1 MTLTAK
7 QEQGLKIAVE
17 RYNNHEPYTVIA
29 GYAGVGKSTLI
40 RFIIAALNL
49 NPWELAY
56 IAYTGKAAQV
66 LRNKGCPNAMTAHR
80 LLYKSHPREDG
91 TFVHIPVE
99 TLAPRKLIVVDEISM
114 LPKKMWE
121 QLLYYKIHVIALG
134 DPGQLPPVA
143 AENNGVLEHP
153 HIFLDEVM
161 RQAAESEIIQ
171 LTMDIRAGKP
181 LQYKSGNEV
190 RIVTREELLKP
201 GFLFWGDQIIVGKN
215 ETRRYINNK
224 MRESY
229 WKDQFQEE
237 PIIGDKLIC
246 LRNDWEF
253 INDTNDAL
261 VNGLTGT
268 LTKIRQVTD
277 GPQFNPWMDKT
288 LLIDFQ
294 PDIEDTAPFSEIEV
308 DYKLL
313 LTGTTTVTRGP
324 NSNWKKIPKLYHPHE
339 FDYGYAITCHKA
351 QGSEFDKVIVLE
363 EFLKS
368 ESRLDHIRWLYTAAT
383 RAAKKLIIVKNFHT

>member
-1 MTLTAK
+1 MILTAK

-40 RFIIAALNL
+40 RFIISALNL
-49 NPWELAY
+49 NPAFVSY

-80 LLYKSHPREDG
+80 LLYHSRPREDG
-91 TFVHIPVE
+91 TFIHVPKDS
-99 TLAPRKLIVVDEISM
+99 LAPYKLIVVDEISM
-114 LPKKMWE
+114 LPKKMWD
-121 QLLYYKIHVIALG
+121 QLLYYGVHVIALG

-143 AENNGVLEHP
+143 SETNDALEHP
-153 HIFLDEVM
+153 HVFLDEVM

-181 LQYKSGNEV
+181 LSYKQGQEV
-190 RIVTREELLKP
+190 RVVDRSELLKP

-215 ETRRYINNK
+215 DTRRFINNR

-229 WKDQFQEE
+229 WKNQYQPE
-237 PIIGDKLIC
+237 PIVGDRIIC
-246 LRNDWEF
+246 LRNDWE
-253 INDTNDAL
+253 IVNNTNDAL

-268 LTKIRQVTD
+268 LANIRYAD
-277 GPQFNPWMDKT
+277 EPREINPFMQKT
-288 LLIDFQ
+288 PIIDFQ
-294 PDIEDTAPFSEIEV
+294 PDVEDSGLFAEIEA
-308 DYKLL
+308 DYKLFME
-313 LTGTTTVTRGP
+313 GTTTVTRGF
-324 NSNWKKIPKLYHPHE
+324 NSNWKKIPKQYHPHE
-339 FDYGYAITCHKA
+339 FDYGYAITCHKS

-368 ESRLDHIRWLYTAAT
+368 ESREDHIRWLYTATT
-383 RAAKKLIIVKNFHT
+383 RAAQKLILVKNFHI